1 MCSSD
6 LRLTIRRHGL
16 AGPATRVAVAVSGG
30 SDSVALAHLLRAL
43 DRAGELRVVG
53 VAHFNHQLRA
63 DAEAEQI
70 LFEMHG
76 LILSLHHDAR
86 FMRIPGALTRAGAG
100 FDRTIQFYATPAG
113 LEIEQRR
120 KASKTSA
127 VKR

>member
-1 MCSSD
+1 MLFRSPGPVRDALVSMVKSWHSA
-6 LRLTIRRHGL
+6 LFKAITL
-16 AGPATRVAVAVSGG
+16 AQE
-30 SDSVALAHLLRAL
+30 
-43 DRAGELRVVG
+43 AG
-53 VAHFNHQLRA
+53 HLRA